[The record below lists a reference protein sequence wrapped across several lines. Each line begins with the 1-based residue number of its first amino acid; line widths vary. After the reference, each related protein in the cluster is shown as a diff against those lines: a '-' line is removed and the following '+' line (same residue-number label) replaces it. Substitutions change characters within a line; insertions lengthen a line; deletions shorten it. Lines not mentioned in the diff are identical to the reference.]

1 MSGRFLANLE
11 NYADLTDSDRRAVTA
26 VLGAR
31 RTFRAGADLIEDGE
45 VGGEAVLVLLEG
57 QAFRHKTLPDGRRQI
72 LSFHAPGDVLDLQ
85 RLFMG
90 VDYSVAA
97 LNAGEVAAAPR
108 AALLQVMAD
117 HPRVAQA
124 LWKLSLV
131 EAAIYRAWL
140 VGVGRRTAYARIAH
154 LLCEV
159 FTRLDAAGEAAG
171 WRCPFP
177 ATQTH
182 LSDSLGLSVVHT
194 NRVLRTLEREGLVSV
209 RGREIRVR
217 NWTGLMAAGEFDPG
231 YLQLPVQAA

>member
-1 MSGRFLANLE
+1 MVGRFLANLE
-11 NYADLTDSDRRAVTA
+11 NHVALTDADRAGVAA
-26 VLGAR
+26 VLGPPRA
-31 RTFRAGADLIEDGE
+31 FKAGADLVEDGDDGPD
-45 VGGEAVLVLLEG
+45 VVLVLLSG
-57 QAFRHKTLPDGRRQI
+57 QAFRHQTLPDGRRQI
-72 LSFHAPGDVLDLQ
+72 LSFHAPGDVLDLP

-90 VDYSVAA
+90 VDYSVGA
-97 LNAGEVAAAPR
+97 LSAGEAAPAPR

-140 VGVGRRTAYARIAH
+140 VGVGRRTAHARIAH

-159 FTRLDAAGEAAG
+159 FTRLEAAGEADG

-177 ATQTH
+177 ATQIH

-217 NWTGLMAAGEFDPG
+217 NWAGLMAAGEFDAG
-231 YLQLPVQAA
+231 YLQLPARVA